1 MESPSCAIMTKGVQ
15 SKLRLLQRYPS
26 VPNFE
31 QPKNRGFYLPFSNR
45 MLLRVLSRYLF
56 ENHYPLKQAHQ
67 VMLMVDPSP
76 WGQILGSGNLF
87 QDCRNLLL
95 PWEEPYILSRKQ
107 SSFNFRVYSSFGVSN
122 LGWELLP
129 SRGGVSQIWSPDL
142 PWKQLLRKMLVN
154 HGEAIVKLRFNFKMC
169 SAITLLA

>member
-15 SKLRLLQRYPS
+15 SKLRPLQRYPS

-31 QPKNRGFYLPFSNR
+31 QPKNRGSVSLFPIGCYC
-45 MLLRVLSRYLF
+45 VLSRYLF

-95 PWEEPYILSRKQ
+95 LWEEPYILSRKQ
-107 SSFNFRVYSSFGVSN
+107 SSFNFRMYSSFGVSN

-142 PWKQLLRKMLVN
+142 PWKQLLCKMLVN
-154 HGEAIVKLRFNFKMC
+154 HSEAIVKLRFNFKMC
-169 SAITLLA
+169 SAIALLA